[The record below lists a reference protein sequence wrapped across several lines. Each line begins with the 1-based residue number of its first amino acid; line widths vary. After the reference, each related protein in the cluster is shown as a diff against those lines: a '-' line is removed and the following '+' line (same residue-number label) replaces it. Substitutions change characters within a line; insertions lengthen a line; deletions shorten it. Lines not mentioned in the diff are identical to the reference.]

1 MNNVDKLVRKFF
13 LVGIVVVTS
22 MLAAGCGKMR
32 MARHEQHADKYFAD
46 GDYARAEVEYLNVL
60 RFSRTN
66 AHAVARL
73 GTIYDE
79 QGCPGR
85 AYPYLSKACEFYP
98 NDLDLRLKLAII
110 QVRAQQYKEA
120 QDNLS
125 LILDKLPSN
134 ARAPALLTETVMP
147 PADAGPV
154 RKRLEALH
162 KQLGDTAPLEL
173 SFGQLDIWTND
184 FKSAEA
190 AFKRAQA
197 LDPKSS
203 AVFFTLGNFYI
214 SQNRLKEADE
224 ALKTAAGLSGPRSLE
239 RLGYANFKITSGDL
253 EEGKR
258 LLDEITKAAPDYVP
272 AWISEAQI
280 AMAQKRYDDCSTL
293 LQRALGED
301 PGNYDALL
309 MQGRLY
315 LAQGHPDKAAV
326 DFQQMAT
333 QYTRSSQAQ
342 FHLALARLA
351 QGDVQ
356 NAVSSL
362 NQALAIDPNYADA
375 AITLA
380 ELDIRRGDPAGAVKL
395 LSPLV
400 RKQPQFAQAQLIL
413 AKAYFA
419 QNDLDNALA
428 IYSKLEEQL
437 PKNPQIQLMAGL
449 VLARQNK
456 LSEARKSFEKALE
469 VAPHFPEAIEQ
480 LVNLDIVEKQYASGL
495 AHAQLEMSGDTNGVA
510 SQLLQA
516 KVHVARA
523 EDTAIKLHPGSTDL
537 KLSNIPEAREDVDQ
551 AEAELLKAISG
562 NPNVIASHFMLA
574 ELYVATGKGQ
584 AALSHLTELAGK
596 TNSVAVYMEIGK
608 INDALTNYPAA
619 RDGYEKVLEIDPNFS
634 PALNNLAYLYSAR
647 LGQLDKAFS
656 LAQKARQLLPDDPS
670 TADTLGWILYQR
682 GDYSGA
688 VSLLE
693 RSVAKLGA
701 QPEIQLHLA
710 MTRYMLGQEDAARD
724 GLAQAVKSPRDF
736 PGKADAS
743 RRLAILAVD
752 SRTADAKTVAQLE
765 SWLRDNPNDPIA
777 SLRLAAIYE
786 RDGAREKAVGLYEQ
800 ALKANSQNAE
810 ILGHLA
816 QLYSDLNN
824 SGKALESAKQA
835 HNVAPDNAII
845 SWTLGR
851 LVYRSG
857 DYAWALS
864 LLQDAADKLPAQRE
878 VDYDL
883 AWALYSLGKVQ
894 DAENSMQQAIP
905 ALSGGNLED
914 AKCFLAM
921 LGAARTSAPS
931 EQVTAQASQVL
942 ATNACYV
949 PAIMVLAV
957 QQEQQAK
964 FDEAK
969 KLYERAVTCY
979 PAFPPAGRNLAVLA
993 AWHPGDDEKAYE
1005 FGTKA
1010 RPVFPNDADLAAAL
1024 GLLAYRHG
1032 DYSQSVQ
1039 FLKQNK
1045 DALNKNGQL
1054 LYYLGKSEYQLK
1066 QKQES
1071 KDAFQR
1077 ALSLN
1082 LQADLAA
1089 DARKL
1094 LAELK

>member
-1 MNNVDKLVRKFF
+1 MNNVNKLVRKIF

-73 GTIYDE
+73 GMIYEE

-85 AYPYLSKACEFYP
+85 AYPYISKACEFYP

-125 LILDKLPSN
+125 FILDKSPTN
-134 ARAPALLTETVMP
+134 ARAPLLLTETVMP

-173 SFGQLDIWTND
+173 AFGQLDIWTND
-184 FKSAEA
+184 LKSAEA

-224 ALKTAAGLSGPRSLE
+224 ALKTAADLSGPRSLQ
-239 RLGYANFKITSGDL
+239 RVGYANFKITSGDL

-272 AWISEAQI
+272 AWIGEAQI
-280 AMAQKRYDDCSTL
+280 AMAQKRFDDCGTL
-293 LQRALGED
+293 LQRVLGED

-315 LAQGHPDKAAV
+315 LTQAHPDKAAA

-333 QYTRSSQAQ
+333 QYPRSAQAQ
-342 FHLALARLA
+342 FHLALTYLMR
-351 QGDVQ
+351 GDMQ
-356 NAVSSL
+356 KAASSL

-375 AITLA
+375 VLTLG
-380 ELDIRRGDPAGAVKL
+380 ELDIRRGDSASAVKV

-400 RKQPQFAQAQLIL
+400 RRQPQFAQAQLVL
-413 AKAYFA
+413 AEAYFA
-419 QNDLDNALA
+419 QNSLDEALA
-428 IYSKLEEQL
+428 IYLKMEEQL
-437 PKNPQIQLMAGL
+437 PKNPQIRLMAGV

-456 LSEARKSFEKALE
+456 LGEARKSFEKALE
-469 VAPHFPEAIEQ
+469 LAPHFPEAIEQ
-480 LVNLDIVEKQYASGL
+480 LVNLDIVEKQYANGL
-495 AHAQLEMSGDTNGVA
+495 AHAQLEMTGDTNGVA
-510 SQLLQA
+510 SHLLQA
-516 KVHVARA
+516 KVHIARA

-537 KLSNIPEAREDVDQ
+537 KMLNIPEVREDVDQ
-551 AEAELLKAISG
+551 AEAKLLKAING
-562 NPNVIASHFMLA
+562 NPNVTASYFMLA
-574 ELYVATGKGQ
+574 ELYVASGKEQ
-584 AALSHLTELAGK
+584 AALSRLTELAGR

-608 INDALTNYPAA
+608 INDAITNYPAA
-619 RDGYEKVLEIDPNFS
+619 RDAYEKVLEIDPNSS

-647 LGQLDKAFS
+647 LGQLDKGYS

-682 GDYSGA
+682 GDYNGA
-688 VSLLE
+688 IGLLE
-693 RSVAKLGA
+693 RSIAKLGA
-701 QPEIQLHLA
+701 QPEIQFHLA
-710 MTRYMLGQEDAARD
+710 MARYMLDQEDAARD
-724 GLAQAVKSPRDF
+724 GLDRAVKSPRDY
-736 PGKADAS
+736 PGKSDAS
-743 RRLAILAVD
+743 RRLAVLAVD
-752 SRTADAKTVAQLE
+752 PRTADAKATAQLE
-765 SWLRDNPNDPIA
+765 SWLRDNPNDPVA
-777 SLRLAAIYE
+777 ARRLAAIYE
-786 RDGAREKAVGLYEQ
+786 RDGAREKAVGFYEQ

-810 ILGHLA
+810 VLGHLA
-816 QLYSDLNN
+816 QLYSSLNDT
-824 SGKALESAKQA
+824 GKALELAKQA
-835 HNVAPDNAII
+835 HNLAPDNAMI

-857 DYAWALS
+857 DYAWSLS
-864 LLQDAADKLPAQRE
+864 LLQDAADKLPTQRE
-878 VDYDL
+878 VLYDL
-883 AWALYSLGKVQ
+883 AWSFYSLGKVG
-894 DAENSMQQAIP
+894 DAENTMQQAMP
-905 ALSGGNLED
+905 ALSGANLED
-914 AKCFLAM
+914 AKCFIAM
-921 LGAARTSAPS
+921 VDATKKSASTEAA
-931 EQVTAQASQVL
+931 AQASQVL
-942 ATNACYV
+942 ATNASYV

-957 QQEQQAK
+957 QKEQQGK
-964 FDEAK
+964 FDEAR
-969 KLYERAVTCY
+969 KLYEQALTHY
-979 PAFPPAGRNLAVLA
+979 PAFPPAGRNLAILA

-1005 FGTKA
+1005 TGTKA
-1010 RPVFPNDADLAAAL
+1010 RAVYANDADLTASL
-1024 GLLAYRHG
+1024 GLLAYRRG
-1032 DYSQSVQ
+1032 DYAQSAQLLMQSTETV
-1039 FLKQNK
+1039 
-1045 DALNKNGQL
+1045 NKNGRL
-1054 LYYLGKSEYQLK
+1054 LYYLGKAEYQLK
-1066 QKQES
+1066 HKQES
-1071 KDAFQR
+1071 KEAFQR
-1077 ALSLN
+1077 ALNLN
-1082 LQADLAA
+1082 LQSDLAS
-1089 DARKL
+1089 DAQKL